1 MLNASGKVSW
11 RRGKTRIFRFRHGGC
26 SLTANK
32 EEEAMKILKIQLG
45 ILIMALAGLSAGYGL
60 SRAAGQVAGDNVVVN
75 QVSEDDLLIAG
86 RNLQVQAEVKGDVT
100 AAGSDVT
107 IAGPVAGYVMVAG
120 ARINVNGPVGNDLW
134 AAGANVNINA
144 PIADNAMVA
153 GRDVKLLPGAVVKH
167 NAKIAGGAV
176 SVQGRV
182 ERNLKL
188 AARDA
193 QIASE
198 IGGSV
203 DARVE
208 SLKLLPGAV
217 VCGPKEP
224 EISPQAQVLG
234 RVEYHKREW
243 ERAGFWAWLW
253 RWVWMSL
260 AMLIVGFV
268 AIAVAPSWA
277 NRVSAMIT
285 GKPWSSILTG
295 LACLL
300 LGPLAVA
307 LLLVTVVGIP
317 LALILLALYV
327 VALLLSGVFVAYLVG
342 GWLLDRLR
350 RPQSTPYLRMAVGAV
365 AVAICVSLPWIGW
378 LVQLLV
384 LLVGFGAVVLDQR
397 EFALR
402 LRTQGLA

>member
-1 MLNASGKVSW
+1 
-11 RRGKTRIFRFRHGGC
+11 
-26 SLTANK
+26 
-32 EEEAMKILKIQLG
+32 MKRLKIQLG
-45 ILIMALAGLSAGYGL
+45 ILIVALAGLSASYGL
-60 SRAAGQVAGDNVVVN
+60 SGATGQGAGDNVVVN
-75 QVSEDDLLIAG
+75 QVTEDDLLIVG

-120 ARINVNGPVGNDLW
+120 ARVNVTGPVGNDLW
-134 AAGANVNINA
+134 AAGANVKVNA
-144 PIADNAMVA
+144 PIADNAMMA
-153 GRDVKLLPGAVVKH
+153 GSEVKLLPGAVVKH

-203 DARVE
+203 DARVG

-217 VCGPKEP
+217 VRGDLVVYGPKEP

-243 ERAGFWAWLW
+243 ERAGFWKWLW

-268 AIAVAPSWA
+268 AIAVSPLWA

-295 LACLL
+295 LVCLL
-300 LGPLAVA
+300 LAPLAVA

-317 LALILLALYV
+317 LALIILALYI

-342 GWLLDRLR
+342 GWLLDRFKR
-350 RPQSTPYLRMAVGAV
+350 TQSTPYMRMAVGALV
-365 AVAICVSLPWIGW
+365 VGVCVSLPWVGW
-378 LVQLLV
+378 LVQLLA
-384 LLVGFGAVVLDQR
+384 LLIGFGAVVLDQR
-397 EFALR
+397 DFALR
-402 LRTQGLA
+402 LRAQGLA

>member
-1 MLNASGKVSW
+1 MINTGISLPA
-11 RRGKTRIFRFRHGGC
+11 RRLLFYKLAKMNREG
-26 SLTANK
+26 
-32 EEEAMKILKIQLG
+32 AMKRLKIQLG
-45 ILIMALAGLSAGYGL
+45 ILILALAAISAGYGL
-60 SRAAGQVAGDNVVVN
+60 SGAAGQVAGDNVVVN
-75 QVSEDDLLIAG
+75 QVAEDDLLIAG
-86 RNLQVQAEVKGDVT
+86 RNLRVQADVKGDVT

-107 IAGPVAGYVMVAG
+107 IAGAVAGYVMVAG
-120 ARINVNGPVGNDLW
+120 AKINVNGPVGNDLW
-134 AAGANVNINA
+134 AAGGNVNINA
-144 PIADNAMVA
+144 PVADNAMLA
-153 GRDVKLLPGAVVKH
+153 GGEVKLLPGAVVKH

-217 VCGPKEP
+217 VRGNLVVYGPKEP
-224 EISPQAQVLG
+224 EISPQAQVMG
-234 RVEYHKREW
+234 SVEYHKQER
-243 ERAGFWAWLW
+243 ERAGFWDWLW

-260 AMLIVGFV
+260 AILIVGFV
-268 AIAVAPSWA
+268 AIAMAPSWA

-295 LACLL
+295 LAGLL

-342 GWLLDRLR
+342 GWLLDRLK

-365 AVAICVSLPWIGW
+365 AVATCVSLPWVGW
-378 LVQLLV
+378 LAQLLA
-384 LLVGFGAVVLDQR
+384 LLIGFGAIVLDQR
-397 EFALR
+397 DFALR
-402 LRTQGLA
+402 LRAQGLA

>member
-1 MLNASGKVSW
+1 
-11 RRGKTRIFRFRHGGC
+11 
-26 SLTANK
+26 
-32 EEEAMKILKIQLG
+32 MKRLKIQLG
-45 ILIMALAGLSAGYGL
+45 ILIMALVGLSVGYGF
-60 SRAAGQVAGDNVVVN
+60 SRAAGQVTGDNVVVD
-75 QVSEDDLLIAG
+75 QVAEDDLLIAG

-208 SLKLLPGAV
+208 SLKLLPGAMVRGDLV
-217 VCGPKEP
+217 VYGPKEP

-243 ERAGFWAWLW
+243 ERTGIGEWLW

-268 AIAVAPSWA
+268 AIAVSPLWA

-317 LALILLALYV
+317 LAFILLALYV

-342 GWLLDRLR
+342 GWLLDRLK
-350 RPQSTPYLRMAVGAV
+350 RPQSTPYMRMAVGALV
-365 AVAICVSLPWIGW
+365 VGDCVSLPW
-378 LVQLLV
+378 
-384 LLVGFGAVVLDQR
+384 VVLFNELLAPVIDSRSLHVADHLRVRRHRPRRLHRDEAVAEALQR
-397 EFALR
+397 P
-402 LRTQGLA
+402 GG

>member
-1 MLNASGKVSW
+1 MM
-11 RRGKTRIFRFRHGGC
+11 
-26 SLTANK
+26 NK
-32 EEEAMKILKIQLG
+32 EGAMKRLKIQLG
-45 ILIMALAGLSAGYGL
+45 ILIVALACLSAGYGL
-60 SRAAGQVAGDNVVVN
+60 SGAVGQVVGDNVVVN
-75 QVSEDDLLIAG
+75 QVSEDDLMIAG

-144 PIADNAMVA
+144 PIADNAMLA
-153 GRDVKLLPGAVVKH
+153 GRDVNLLPGAVVKH

-217 VCGPKEP
+217 VRGDLVVYGPKEP

-234 RVEYHKREW
+234 HIEYHKREW
-243 ERAGFWAWLW
+243 VRAGFL
-253 RWVWMSL
+253 
-260 AMLIVGFV
+260 
-268 AIAVAPSWA
+268 
-277 NRVSAMIT
+277 
-285 GKPWSSILTG
+285 
-295 LACLL
+295 
-300 LGPLAVA
+300 A
-307 LLLVTVVGIP
+307 LLWLRVWLSLGIMIVRYATIAGVAGR
-317 LALILLALYV
+317 LA
-327 VALLLSGVFVAYLVG
+327 
-342 GWLLDRLR
+342 
-350 RPQSTPYLRMAVGAV
+350 P
-365 AVAICVSLPWIGW
+365 
-378 LVQLLV
+378 
-384 LLVGFGAVVLDQR
+384 
-397 EFALR
+397 
-402 LRTQGLA
+402 

>member
-1 MLNASGKVSW
+1 MVLVG
-11 RRGKTRIFRFRHGGC
+11 
-26 SLTANK
+26 
-32 EEEAMKILKIQLG
+32 LG
-45 ILIMALAGLSAGYGL
+45 VGYGF
-60 SRAAGQVAGDNVVVN
+60 SCAAGQVTGDNVVVN
-75 QVSEDDLLIAG
+75 QVTEEDLLIAG
-86 RNLQVQAEVKGDVT
+86 RNLQLQSEVKGDVT

-107 IAGPVAGYVMVAG
+107 ITGPVAGYVMVAG
-120 ARINVNGPVGNDLW
+120 AKININGPVGNDLW
-134 AAGANVNINA
+134 AAGANVNVNA
-144 PIADNAMVA
+144 PIADNAMLA
-153 GRDVKLLPGAVVKH
+153 GRDVNLLPGAVVKH

-217 VCGPKEP
+217 VRGDLLVYGPKEP

-253 RWVWMSL
+253 RWVWMSV

-268 AIAVAPSWA
+268 AIAVSPMWA
-277 NRVSAMIT
+277 NRVSVMIT

-295 LACLL
+295 LAGLL
-300 LGPLAVA
+300 LAPLAVA

-317 LALILLALYV
+317 LALIILALYV

-342 GWLLDRLR
+342 GWLLDWLK
-350 RPQSTPYLRMAVGAV
+350 RPHSTPYIRMAVGAV
-365 AVAICVSLPWIGW
+365 AVGACMSLPWVGW
-378 LVQLLV
+378 LAQLLA
-384 LLVGFGAVVLDQR
+384 LLIGFGAVVLDQR
-397 EFALR
+397 ELALR
-402 LRTQGLA
+402 LRAQGLA

>member
-1 MLNASGKVSW
+1 M
-11 RRGKTRIFRFRHGGC
+11 
-26 SLTANK
+26 NK
-32 EEEAMKILKIQLG
+32 EGAMKRLKIQLG
-45 ILIMALAGLSAGYGL
+45 ILIMALVGLSLGYGF

-75 QVSEDDLLIAG
+75 QVAEEDLLIAG

-107 IAGPVAGYVMVAG
+107 ITGPVAGYVMVAG
-120 ARINVNGPVGNDLW
+120 AKININGPVGNDLW
-134 AAGANVNINA
+134 AAGANININA
-144 PIADNAMVA
+144 PIADNAMLA
-153 GRDVKLLPGAVVKH
+153 GRDVNLLPGAVVKH

-182 ERNLKL
+182 ERDLKL

-208 SLKLLPGAV
+208 SLKLLPGALVRGDLV
-217 VCGPKEP
+217 VYGPKEP

-243 ERAGFWAWLW
+243 ERTGFWDWLW

-260 AMLIVGFV
+260 AMMIVGFV
-268 AIAVAPSWA
+268 AIAVSPLWA

-295 LACLL
+295 LAGLL
-300 LGPLAVA
+300 LVPLAVA
-307 LLLVTVVGIP
+307 LLLVTVIGIP
-317 LALILLALYV
+317 LAFILLALYV
-327 VALLLSGVFVAYLVG
+327 VALLLSGVFVSYLVG
-342 GWLLDRLR
+342 GWLLDWLK
-350 RPQSTPYLRMAVGAV
+350 RPQSTPYMRMAVGAV
-365 AVAICVSLPWIGW
+365 AVGACMSLPWVGW
-378 LVQLLV
+378 LAQLLA
-384 LLVGFGAVVLDQR
+384 LLIGFGAIVLDQR
-397 EFALR
+397 DFALR
-402 LRTQGLA
+402 LRDQGLA

>member
-1 MLNASGKVSW
+1 
-11 RRGKTRIFRFRHGGC
+11 
-26 SLTANK
+26 
-32 EEEAMKILKIQLG
+32 MKRLKIRLG
-45 ILIMALAGLSAGYGL
+45 ILIVALAGMSAGDGL
-60 SRAAGQVAGDNVVVN
+60 SRAAGQVAGDNVVIS
-75 QVSEDDLLIAG
+75 QVTEDDLLAAG
-86 RNLQVQAEVKGDVT
+86 RNLLVQAEVKGDVT
-100 AAGSDVT
+100 VAGYDVT
-107 IAGPVAGYVMVAG
+107 IAGAVAGYVMVAG
-120 ARINVNGPVGNDLW
+120 SNVNINGSVGNDLW
-134 AAGANVNINA
+134 AAGSNVNINA
-144 PIADNAMVA
+144 PVADNAMLA
-153 GRDVKLLPGAVVKH
+153 GSVVKLLPGAVVKH
-167 NAKIAGGAV
+167 NAKIAGGSV
-176 SVQGRV
+176 SVQERV

-188 AARDA
+188 AAREA

-217 VCGPKEP
+217 VRGNLVVYGPKEP
-224 EISPQAQVLG
+224 EISPEAQVLG

-243 ERAGFWAWLW
+243 ERAGFWDWLL

-268 AIAVAPSWA
+268 AIAASPLWA

-285 GKPWSSILTG
+285 GKPWPSILTG

-307 LLLVTVVGIP
+307 LLLITVVGIP

-342 GWLLDRLR
+342 GWILDRLK
-350 RPQSTPYLRMAVGAV
+350 RPQSTPYMRMAIGAV
-365 AVAICVSLPWIGW
+365 AVGACMSLPWIGW
-378 LVQLLV
+378 LAQLLA
-384 LLVGFGAVVLDQR
+384 LLIGFGAMVLDQR
-397 EFALR
+397 DFAMR
-402 LRTQGLA
+402 LRAQGLA

>member
-1 MLNASGKVSW
+1 M
-11 RRGKTRIFRFRHGGC
+11 RR
-26 SLTANK
+26 
-32 EEEAMKILKIQLG
+32 LKIQLG
-45 ILIMALAGLSAGYGL
+45 ILIAVLASLSVGYGL

-75 QVSEDDLLIAG
+75 QVAEDDLLIAG

-120 ARINVNGPVGNDLW
+120 SNVNITGSVGNDLW

-144 PIADNAMVA
+144 PVADNAMLA
-153 GRDVKLLPGAVVKH
+153 GRDVKLLPGAVVKN

-176 SVQGRV
+176 SVQGRI

-203 DARVE
+203 DARIE

-217 VCGPKEP
+217 VRGNLVVYGPKEP
-224 EISPQAQVLG
+224 EISPEAHVLG

-243 ERAGFWAWLW
+243 ERAGFWEWLW

-268 AIAVAPSWA
+268 AIAVSPSWA

-317 LALILLALYV
+317 LAIILLALYV

-342 GWLLDRLR
+342 GWLLDRLK
-350 RPQSTPYLRMAVGAV
+350 RPQSTPYRRMAVGVV
-365 AVAICVSLPWIGW
+365 AVGACMSLPWVGW
-378 LVQLLV
+378 LAQLLV
-384 LLVGFGAVVLDQR
+384 LLVGFGAIVLDQR
-397 EFALR
+397 DFAMR
-402 LRTQGLA
+402 LRSQGLT

>member
-1 MLNASGKVSW
+1 
-11 RRGKTRIFRFRHGGC
+11 
-26 SLTANK
+26 
-32 EEEAMKILKIQLG
+32 
-45 ILIMALAGLSAGYGL
+45 
-60 SRAAGQVAGDNVVVN
+60 VV
-75 QVSEDDLLIAG
+75 
-86 RNLQVQAEVKGDVT
+86 
-100 AAGSDVT
+100 
-107 IAGPVAGYVMVAG
+107 Y
-120 ARINVNGPVGNDLW
+120 
-134 AAGANVNINA
+134 
-144 PIADNAMVA
+144 
-153 GRDVKLLPGAVVKH
+153 
-167 NAKIAGGAV
+167 
-176 SVQGRV
+176 
-182 ERNLKL
+182 
-188 AARDA
+188 
-193 QIASE
+193 
-198 IGGSV
+198 
-203 DARVE
+203 
-208 SLKLLPGAV
+208 
-217 VCGPKEP
+217 GPKEP

-234 RVEYHKREW
+234 RVVYHKLERERTGIG
-243 ERAGFWAWLW
+243 EWLW
-253 RWVWMSL
+253 RWVWTSL

-285 GKPWSSILTG
+285 GKPWSSVLTG

-300 LGPLAVA
+300 LAPLAVM

-350 RPQSTPYLRMAVGAV
+350 RPQSTPYLRVAVGAV

>member
-1 MLNASGKVSW
+1 MM
-11 RRGKTRIFRFRHGGC
+11 
-26 SLTANK
+26 NK
-32 EEEAMKILKIQLG
+32 EGAMKRLKIQLG
-45 ILIMALAGLSAGYGL
+45 ILIMALACLSAGYGL
-60 SRAAGQVAGDNVVVN
+60 SGAAGQVVGDNVVVN
-75 QVSEDDLLIAG
+75 QVSEDDLMIAG
-86 RNLQVQAEVKGDVT
+86 RNLQLQAEVKGDVT

-120 ARINVNGPVGNDLW
+120 ARVNV
-134 AAGANVNINA
+134 NA
-144 PIADNAMVA
+144 PISDNAMLA
-153 GRDVKLLPGAVVKH
+153 GGEVKLLPGAVVKH

-208 SLKLLPGAV
+208 SLKLLPGAMVRGDLV
-217 VCGPKEP
+217 VYGPKEP

-243 ERAGFWAWLW
+243 ERTGIGEWLW

-268 AIAVAPSWA
+268 AIAVSPLWA

-295 LACLL
+295 L
-300 LGPLAVA
+300 
-307 LLLVTVVGIP
+307 
-317 LALILLALYV
+317 
-327 VALLLSGVFVAYLVG
+327 
-342 GWLLDRLR
+342 
-350 RPQSTPYLRMAVGAV
+350 
-365 AVAICVSLPWIGW
+365 
-378 LVQLLV
+378 
-384 LLVGFGAVVLDQR
+384 
-397 EFALR
+397 
-402 LRTQGLA
+402 

>member
-1 MLNASGKVSW
+1 MV
-11 RRGKTRIFRFRHGGC
+11 
-26 SLTANK
+26 
-32 EEEAMKILKIQLG
+32 
-45 ILIMALAGLSAGYGL
+45 GLSLGYGF

-75 QVSEDDLLIAG
+75 QVAEEDLLIAG
-86 RNLQVQAEVKGDVT
+86 RNLQLQAEVKGDVT

-107 IAGPVAGYVMVAG
+107 ITGPVAGYVMVAG
-120 ARINVNGPVGNDLW
+120 AKININGPVGNDLW
-134 AAGANVNINA
+134 AAGANININA
-144 PIADNAMVA
+144 PIADNAMLA
-153 GRDVKLLPGAVVKH
+153 GRDVNLLPGAVVKH

-198 IGGSV
+198 IGESV

-217 VCGPKEP
+217 VRGDLVVYGPKEP

-243 ERAGFWAWLW
+243 ERAGFWDWLW

-260 AMLIVGFV
+260 AMMIVGFV
-268 AIAVAPSWA
+268 TIAVSPLWA
-277 NRVSAMIT
+277 NRVAAMIT
-285 GKPWSSILTG
+285 GKPWSSTLTG

-300 LGPLAVA
+300 LAPLAVA

-317 LALILLALYV
+317 LAFILLALYV
-327 VALLLSGVFVAYLVG
+327 VALLLSGVFVSYLVG
-342 GWLLDRLR
+342 GWILDRLK

-365 AVAICVSLPWIGW
+365 AVGACVSLPWVGG
-378 LVQLLV
+378 LAQLLA
-384 LLVGFGAVVLDQR
+384 LLIGFGAIVLDQR
-397 EFALR
+397 DFAMR
-402 LRTQGLA
+402 LRAQGLA

>member
-1 MLNASGKVSW
+1 MM
-11 RRGKTRIFRFRHGGC
+11 
-26 SLTANK
+26 NK
-32 EEEAMKILKIQLG
+32 EGAMKRLKIQLG
-45 ILIMALAGLSAGYGL
+45 ILIVALACLSAGYGL
-60 SRAAGQVAGDNVVVN
+60 SGAAGQVVGDNVVVN
-75 QVSEDDLLIAG
+75 QVSEDDLMIAG
-86 RNLQVQAEVKGDVT
+86 RNLQLQAEVKGDVT

-120 ARINVNGPVGNDLW
+120 ARVNVNGPVGNDLW
-134 AAGANVNINA
+134 AAGANVNVNA
-144 PIADNAMVA
+144 PISDNAMLA
-153 GRDVKLLPGAVVKH
+153 GGEVKLLPGAVVKH
-167 NAKIAGGAV
+167 NAKFAGGAG

-182 ERNLKL
+182 ERNLQL
-188 AARDA
+188 AAR
-193 QIASE
+193 
-198 IGGSV
+198 

-208 SLKLLPGAV
+208 SLKLLPGAMVRGDLV
-217 VCGPKEP
+217 VYGPKEP

-243 ERAGFWAWLW
+243 ERTGIGEWLW

-268 AIAVAPSWA
+268 AIAVSPLWA

-317 LALILLALYV
+317 LAFILLALYV

-342 GWLLDRLR
+342 GWLLDRLK
-350 RPQSTPYLRMAVGAV
+350 RPQSTPYMRMAVGALV
-365 AVAICVSLPWIGW
+365 VGACVSLPWVGW
-378 LVQLLV
+378 LVQLLA
-384 LLVGFGAVVLDQR
+384 LLIGFGAIVLDQR
-397 EFALR
+397 DFALR
-402 LRTQGLA
+402 LRAQGLA

>member
-1 MLNASGKVSW
+1 M
-11 RRGKTRIFRFRHGGC
+11 
-26 SLTANK
+26 NK
-32 EEEAMKILKIQLG
+32 EGAMKRLKIQLG
-45 ILIMALAGLSAGYGL
+45 ILIVALTGLSAGYGL
-60 SRAAGQVAGDNVVVN
+60 SSGAVQVAGDNVVVN
-75 QVSEDDLLIAG
+75 QVTEEDLLIAG

-107 IAGPVAGYVMVAG
+107 LAGPVAGYVMVAG
-120 ARINVNGPVGNDLW
+120 ARVNVNGPVGNDLW
-134 AAGANVNINA
+134 AAGANVNVNA
-144 PIADNAMVA
+144 PIADNAMLA
-153 GRDVKLLPGAVVKH
+153 GGEVKLLPDAVVKH

-203 DARVE
+203 DARVG

-217 VCGPKEP
+217 VRGDLVVYGPKEP

-234 RVEYHKREW
+234 HVEYHKREW
-243 ERAGFWAWLW
+243 ERAGFWEWLW
-253 RWVWMSL
+253 RSVWMSL

-268 AIAVAPSWA
+268 AIAVSPLWA

-300 LGPLAVA
+300 LAPLAVA
-307 LLLVTVVGIP
+307 LLMVTVIGIP
-317 LALILLALYV
+317 LALIVLALYV

-342 GWLLDRLR
+342 GWLLDRLK
-350 RPQSTPYLRMAVGAV
+350 RPQSTPYMRMAVGAL
-365 AVAICVSLPWIGW
+365 AVGVCVSLPWVGW
-378 LVQLLV
+378 LFQLLA
-384 LLVGFGAVVLDQR
+384 LLIGFGAVVLDQR
-397 EFALR
+397 DFALR
-402 LRTQGLA
+402 LRAQGLA

>member
-1 MLNASGKVSW
+1 M
-11 RRGKTRIFRFRHGGC
+11 
-26 SLTANK
+26 NK
-32 EEEAMKILKIQLG
+32 EGAMKRLKIQLG
-45 ILIMALAGLSAGYGL
+45 ILIVTLACLSAGYGL
-60 SRAAGQVAGDNVVVN
+60 SGAAGQAVGDNVVVN
-75 QVSEDDLLIAG
+75 QVSEDDLMIAG
-86 RNLQVQAEVKGDVT
+86 RNLQLQAEVKGDLT

-120 ARINVNGPVGNDLW
+120 ARVNVNGPVGNDLW
-134 AAGANVNINA
+134 AAGANVNVNA
-144 PIADNAMVA
+144 PIADNAMMA
-153 GRDVKLLPGAVVKH
+153 GSEVNLLPGAVVKH
-167 NAKIAGGAV
+167 NVKIAGGAV

-208 SLKLLPGAV
+208 NLKLLPGAV
-217 VCGPKEP
+217 VRGDLVVYGPKEP

-234 RVEYHKREW
+234 RVEYHKQEW
-243 ERAGFWAWLW
+243 KRSGVGEWLW
-253 RWVWMSL
+253 RWVWTSL

-268 AIAVAPSWA
+268 AIAVSPLWA

-295 LACLL
+295 LACWLL
-300 LGPLAVA
+300 APLAVV

-317 LALILLALYV
+317 LAVILLALYV
-327 VALLLSGVFVAYLVG
+327 IALLLSGVFVAYLVG
-342 GWLLDRLR
+342 GWLLERLK
-350 RPQSTPYLRMAVGAV
+350 RPQSTPYMRMAVGAI
-365 AVAICVSLPWIGW
+365 AVGACMSLPLVGW
-378 LVQLLV
+378 LAQLLA
-384 LLVGFGAVVLDQR
+384 LLIGLGAIVLDQR
-397 EFALR
+397 DFALR
-402 LRTQGLA
+402 LRAQGVA